1 MLTRFLFIFLFTASA
16 FRQQQRIPD
25 SRHFISTL
33 NLQSNQNIGSATDSI
48 IKSFGKVI
56 KSLCIGA
63 ALLSS
68 GPTQLRAD
76 DELAQYAAQGNEVGV
91 DGQCFMRKCALET
104 SRCANTPSC
113 LKGLACLARLIFV
126 FIAHTSV

>member
-1 MLTRFLFIFLFTASA
+1 MLRRLLSIFLFTANA
-16 FRQQQRIPD
+16 FRKQQQQQQRIPG
-25 SRHFISTL
+25 HFISTTL
-33 NLQSNQNIGSATDSI
+33 NLQHIELTTEKLT
-48 IKSFGKVI
+48 KSFKKVI

-63 ALLSS
+63 SLLSF

-91 DGQCFMRKCALET
+91 DGQCFMKKCALET

-113 LKGLACLARLIFV
+113 LKGLACLAR
-126 FIAHTSV
+126 